1 MLDPNRDPASAV
13 WRVGPHLRFCEFSV
27 ACWTST
33 VVAERVCQ
41 RSSCKM
47 SQDKS
52 NRMSGDLFARRSER
66 MCQRDWSIICQEC
79 QKILLCLKEVQRECL
94 GKVVRTMFKNM
105 SAEVGVT

>member
-1 MLDPNRDPASAV
+1 
-13 WRVGPHLRFCEFSV
+13 
-27 ACWTST
+27 
-33 VVAERVCQ
+33 
-41 RSSCKM
+41 M

-52 NRMSGDLFARRSER
+52 NRMSGDSFARRSER
-66 MCQRDWSIICQEC
+66 MCQRDWSKICQEC